1 MRKQLT
7 DSALDLAQSESVQD
21 TLLSLLQ
28 RGAEKDGEKDDG
40 ILRKDLGMVQARLSR
55 SAQSAQHNN
64 HLHGWVTP
72 SLINP
77 TSWCEGERTVY
88 EHGSLEE

>member
-7 DSALDLAQSESVQD
+7 GSALDLAQSESVQD

-40 ILRKDLGMVQARLSR
+40 ILRMDLGMVQVRLNC
-55 SAQSAQHNN
+55 SAQSAQQNN
-64 HLHGWVTP
+64 HLHDCMTL
-72 SLINP
+72 SMRNP
-77 TSWCEGERTVY
+77 TLLGVK
-88 EHGSLEE
+88 EE